1 MRFNSWYR
9 NYHMIA
15 KYLGLKVEMDL
26 LSAFCLSD
34 YLGENIANLKAFER
48 INNSKTLV
56 VGAGPSIEEQKV
68 QNYLLNIYETHRN
81 KRNKLDNSQLVIMVA
96 DGAAEL
102 LLELGIIP
110 DFVISDLDGNY
121 ESLISANQKGSI
133 MVIHAHGDNIQK
145 IKSLISNF
153 NNIIGTTQTFPFKNI
168 FNFGGFTDGDR
179 CVFLAEEFLA
189 KEIILIGM
197 DFDSSIGH
205 YSKRIIVDIAF
216 KRKKLFVAKNLIES
230 LSKQTICE
238 IVNVSSSKYGS
249 SIYGVTKNIII

>member
-1 MRFNSWYR
+1 
-9 NYHMIA
+9 
-15 KYLGLKVEMDL
+15 MDL

-68 QNYLLNIYETHRN
+68 QNYILNIYETHRST
-81 KRNKLDNSQLVIMVA
+81 RNKLDNPQLVIMVA

-145 IKSLISNF
+145 IKSLIS
-153 NNIIGTTQTFPFKNI
+153 KLI
-168 FNFGGFTDGDR
+168 FF
-179 CVFLAEEFLA
+179 
-189 KEIILIGM
+189 IL
-197 DFDSSIGH
+197 S
-205 YSKRIIVDIAF
+205 
-216 KRKKLFVAKNLIES
+216 
-230 LSKQTICE
+230 
-238 IVNVSSSKYGS
+238 
-249 SIYGVTKNIII
+249 